1 MKIKVGIFFGGP
13 SREREIS
20 FAGGRTV
27 YDNLNKSIFEALPIF
42 VDSHRNFILL
52 DWQYIYKGTIRD
64 FFPPVDT
71 TPPSPHH
78 FQVYLESL
86 GELSDEQQETIMQK
100 VGRRIAPEEL
110 PQLINVAFLALHG
123 EYGEDGQLQKEL
135 TDLRIP
141 YTGSGVRACQIG
153 MDKAWQK
160 ELMSEKGFATP
171 AVTVL
176 ERKTWVH
183 LNDVNALYNETFDG
197 IGSPVVIRPANQ
209 GSSIGVSI
217 IDREAGEEAFKE
229 AIDRAFFREFIPV
242 NTWRKR
248 STYEKVDHI
257 RLLTDIRD
265 GLGFPIDVTFRGD
278 TTTLYHP
285 EALLSFLDQQA
296 EEVNENDGAA
306 FELNSHLSETK
317 VILEEFI
324 SGKEFSCIVVRT
336 EDGGCLALPPTEI
349 VKGGEVFDYR
359 AKYMPGRSRKE
370 TPIALPEDQINAIR
384 KECERLFSELGFQ
397 TYARIDGFIT
407 PQDRIFLND
416 PNTTSGMLPSSFF
429 FHQAAEIGLNPSQF
443 LSFIIRSSLQERIA
457 EQPDEAGYKAVLS
470 LLDEQLQQ
478 LKEENSEKKKIGV
491 MLGGYSF
498 ERHISVE
505 SGRNIYEKLASSE
518 EYLPIPIF
526 LAGCKKGAFELYQ
539 LPISLLLKDNA
550 DDIRDKIESW
560 GLHPVI
566 EQIREGGKDITR
578 KYTAQE
584 TIFAPRQVSL
594 AELPQ
599 LVDQV
604 FIALHGRPGEDG
616 SMQEALDEVG
626 LTYNGSG
633 PVSSSI
639 TINKY
644 QTLQTLKRN
653 GFSTTR
659 QLLQKRSDFEADPGA
674 FYRKVEETL
683 AYPLIAKPVDD
694 GCSSAVMVLN
704 KRDELEAYCRL
715 MFRPHGATGEAARK
729 VLRLS
734 PKEEFPV
741 KDDILFEERIT
752 AAGADHFLETTGGL
766 LTHVQADGTIHYEIF
781 EPSEALSS
789 GDVLSVEEKFL
800 AGEGQNITPARFG
813 DTADDYE
820 VIARQVKRDLER
832 AARILDVK
840 GYARID
846 AFVRIFADNSAE
858 TIIVEVNSLPGMT
871 PATAIFHQA
880 ALQGYPP
887 HTFIHQIL
895 EFAQQYQGLKKAAQ
909 HTSEGMANTP
919 DSPSEEEFINE
930 EEAPQSHHDAENTS
944 QTTLGDRL
952 RNTGKQIWAFLSSSV
967 FLKNLGVLVVFIG
980 LLFFLLRGFL
990 NLYTHHGKTL
1000 EVHDYRG
1007 MTVQEARKK
1016 ARQRSFSIVVMDSI
1030 FLLNQPPSQVISQE
1044 PRPFSQVKQNR
1055 NIYLTVTRSTPP
1067 QVPLPSLI
1075 GSDEFEQYR
1084 RKLARL
1090 DIKLVVRDKQFDRIL
1105 EENTILYLVIDGKR
1119 YEPGDLEN
1127 NSIKVPRGSTIGAV
1141 ITVRDTGQAQ
1151 VPNLVCLRFSEA
1163 SFNITGRE
1171 LVVGRVEG
1179 ANGSPDNFYVW
1190 KQEPPAGTLM
1200 DKGQAVN
1207 LYLQASRPEG
1217 CE

>member
-27 YDNLNKSIFEALPIF
+27 YDNLNKSVFEALPIF

-64 FFPPVDT
+64 FFPPVET
-71 TPPSPHH
+71 IPPSPHH
-78 FQVYLESL
+78 FQIYLESL
-86 GELSDEQQETIMQK
+86 GQLSEDELDTIIGK
-100 VGRRIAPEEL
+100 VGRRLTREEL

-141 YTGSGVRACQIG
+141 YTGSGIRACQIG

-160 ELMSEKGFATP
+160 ELMAEKGFATP
-171 AVTVL
+171 TVTVL
-176 ERKTWVH
+176 NRKMWLH
-183 LNDVNALYNETFDG
+183 LNDVESLYEESFNT

-217 IDREAGEEAFKE
+217 IDQEAGVEAFRE

-242 NTWRKR
+242 GRWRNR
-248 STYEKVDHI
+248 STYDKVDHI

-265 GLGFPIDVTFRGD
+265 GLGFPLDVTFNGT

-285 EALLSFLDQQA
+285 EKLLAFLDQQTEQTEDDQA
-296 EEVNENDGAA
+296 V
-306 FELNSHLSETK
+306 FELNSHLSESK

-324 SGKEFSCIVVRT
+324 PGKEFSCIVVRT
-336 EDGGCLALPPTEI
+336 EDGSCLALPPTEI

-359 AKYMPGRSRKE
+359 SKYMPGRSRKE
-370 TPIALPEDQINAIR
+370 TPIKLPDEKINAIR
-384 KECERLFSELGFQ
+384 QECERLFSELGFQ

-407 PQDRIFLND
+407 AEDRIFLND

-443 LSFIIRSSLQERIA
+443 LSFIIRTSLQERLA
-457 EQPDEAGYKAVLS
+457 EQPEEAGYQAVLTVI
-470 LLDEQLQQ
+470 DEQLQHLQ
-478 LKEENSEKKKIGV
+478 EENAEKKKIGII
-491 MLGGYSF
+491 LGGYSF

-518 EYLPIPIF
+518 NYLPLPIF
-526 LAGCKKGAFELYQ
+526 LSGVRQGAFELYQ

-550 DDIRDKIESW
+550 DDIRDKIKTW
-560 GLHPVI
+560 RQHPVV
-566 EQIREGGKDITR
+566 EQIKEEGKAITH
-578 KYTAQE
+578 KYAAQE
-584 TIFAPRQVSL
+584 TIFSPQRIDL
-594 AELPQ
+594 TELPQ
-599 LVDQV
+599 QVDQV

-616 SMQEALDEVG
+616 SLQAALDEIG
-626 LTYNGSG
+626 LSYNGSG
-633 PVSSSI
+633 ATSSSI

-653 GFSTTR
+653 GFSVTQ
-659 QLLQKRSDFEADPGA
+659 QLLMKRSDFESDPSA
-674 FYRKVEETL
+674 FFRKVEQTL
-683 AYPLIAKPVDD
+683 VYPLIAKPVDD
-694 GCSSAVMVLN
+694 GCSSAVLVIN
-704 KRDELEAYCRL
+704 KREELEAYCRL
-715 MFRPHGATGEAARK
+715 MFRPHGASGEAARK

-741 KDDILFEERIT
+741 KDNILFEERIT
-752 AAGADHFLETTGGL
+752 ANGASRFLEITGGL
-766 LTHVQADGTIHYEIF
+766 LTHMDEKGSIRYELF

-789 GDVLSVEEKFL
+789 GEVLSVEEKFL
-800 AGEGQNITPARFG
+800 AGEGQNITPARFANNSG
-813 DTADDYE
+813 DYQE
-820 VIARQVKRDLER
+820 IARQVKRDLER
-832 AARILDVK
+832 AARILNVK

-846 AFVRIFADNSAE
+846 AFARIFPDNSVE

-887 HTFIHQIL
+887 HVFIDKIL
-895 EFAQQYQGLKKAAQ
+895 EFARQQQAMTNAAQ
-909 HTSEGMANTP
+909 NTPEAMATTP
-919 DSPSEEEFINE
+919 DSSSEEEFINE
-930 EEAPQSHHDAENTS
+930 EQSPAQQANQTNNTPIA
-944 QTTLGDRL
+944 DRI
-952 RNTGKQIWAFLSSSV
+952 RRFGRQIWGFLSSPV
-967 FLKNLGVLVVFIG
+967 FLRNLGVLVVFLG
-980 LLFFLLRGFL
+980 VLFFLLKGML

-1016 ARQRSFSIVVMDSI
+1016 ARQRSFSIVIMDSV
-1030 FLLNQPPSQVISQE
+1030 FLLNQPPNQVIDQE

-1067 QVPLPSLI
+1067 EVPLPSLI

-1084 RKLARL
+1084 RKLERL
-1090 DIKLVVRDKQFDRIL
+1090 DIELVVRDKQFDRIL
-1105 EENTILYLVIDGKR
+1105 EENTILYLVIDGER
-1119 YEPGDLEN
+1119 YEPSDLEN
-1127 NSIKVPRGSTIGAV
+1127 GKVKVPRGSTIGAV
-1141 ITVRDTGQAQ
+1141 ITIRDTGQAQ

-1179 ANGSPDNFYVW
+1179 AGSNPDNYYVW
-1190 KQEPPAGTLM
+1190 KQEPPAGTLI
-1200 DKGQAVN
+1200 DKGQPVN

>member
-27 YDNLNKSIFEALPIF
+27 YDNLNKSVFEALPIF
-42 VDSHRNFILL
+42 VDSHRNLILL

-64 FFPPVDT
+64 FYPPVAAV
-71 TPPSPHH
+71 PSSPHH
-78 FQVYLESL
+78 WQIYLESL
-86 GELSDEQQETIMQK
+86 GELSDEQLDNIVHQ
-100 VGRRIAPEEL
+100 VGRRVNPEEL

-135 TDLRIP
+135 ADLRIP

-160 ELMSEKGFATP
+160 ELMAAKGFATP
-171 AVTVL
+171 TVTVL
-176 ERKTWVH
+176 DRKTWH
-183 LNDVNALYNETFDG
+183 HIDDVATLYQETFDS

-217 IDREAGEEAFKE
+217 IDRDAGVEAFRE
-229 AIDRAFFREFIPV
+229 AIDRAFFREFIPLAR
-242 NTWRKR
+242 WRKR

-265 GLGFPIDVTFRGD
+265 GLGFPLDVVVGN
-278 TTTLYHP
+278 TTTTIYHP
-285 EALLSFLDQQA
+285 EKLLTFLDEQA
-296 EEVNENDGAA
+296 EEIDEQAA
-306 FELNSHLSETK
+306 VFELNSHLSESK

-359 AKYMPGRSRKE
+359 SKYMPGRSRKE
-370 TPIALPEDQINAIR
+370 TPIALPNEKINAIR
-384 KECERLFSELGFQ
+384 TECERLFSDLGFQ

-407 PQDRIFLND
+407 PEDDIFLND

-443 LSFIIRSSLQERIA
+443 LSFIIRTSVQERVA
-457 EQPDEAGYKAVLS
+457 EHPEEAGYQAVLS
-470 LLDEQLQQ
+470 FIDEQLQQ
-478 LKEENSEKKKIGV
+478 LKEEDAEKKKIGII
-491 MLGGYSF
+491 LGGYSF

-518 EYLPIPIF
+518 NYLPVPIF
-526 LAGCKKGAFELYQ
+526 LSGLKEGEFELYQ
-539 LPISLLLKDNA
+539 LPVSLLLKDNA
-550 DDIRDKIESW
+550 DDIRDKIKSW
-560 GLHPVI
+560 RRHPVVEEI
-566 EQIREGGKDITR
+566 KEAGKAITQ
-578 KYTAQE
+578 KYAAQE
-584 TIFAPRQVSL
+584 TVFSPQQIAI

-616 SMQEALDEVG
+616 SLQAALDHIG

-633 PVSSSI
+633 ATSSAI

-653 GFSTTR
+653 GFPVTQ
-659 QLLQKRSDFEADPGA
+659 QLLMKRSDFESDPNA
-674 FYRKVEETL
+674 FYRKAEETL
-683 AYPLIAKPVDD
+683 VYPLIAKPVDD

-704 KRDELEAYCRL
+704 KRDELEAYCQL

-741 KDDILFEERIT
+741 KEDILFEERIT
-752 AAGADHFLETTGGL
+752 ANGASRFLEITGGL
-766 LTHVQADGTIHYEIF
+766 LTHVDADGNVRYEVF

-789 GDVLSVEEKFL
+789 GEVLSVEEKFL
-800 AGEGQNITPARFG
+800 AGEGQNITPARF
-813 DTADDYE
+813 ADREEDYE
-820 VIARQVKRDLER
+820 EIAGQVKRDLER
-832 AARILDVK
+832 AARILNVQ

-846 AFVRIFADNSAE
+846 AFVRIFPDNSVE

-880 ALQGYPP
+880 ALQGYQP
-887 HTFIHQIL
+887 HQFIDRIL
-895 EFAQQYQGLKKAAQ
+895 DFARQHHAITHAAQ
-909 HTSEGMANTP
+909 NTP
-919 DSPSEEEFINE
+919 ETMATAPDSYSEDEFINE
-930 EEAPQSHHDAENTS
+930 EKPPTEAANSAGNALLE
-944 QTTLGDRL
+944 RL
-952 RNTGKQIWAFLSSSV
+952 KQFGRETWAFLKSPI
-967 FLKNLGVLVVFIG
+967 FLKNLAVLVVFLG
-980 LLFFLLRGFL
+980 ALFFLLKGSL
-990 NLYTHHGKTL
+990 NLYTHHGEKL

-1016 ARQRSFSIVVMDSI
+1016 ARQRSFSIVIMDSV
-1030 FLLNQPPSQVISQE
+1030 FLLNQPPNQVIAQD

-1055 NIYLTVTRSTPP
+1055 SIYLTVTRSTPP
-1067 QVPLPSLI
+1067 DVPLPSLI

-1084 RKLARL
+1084 RKLERL
-1090 DIKLVVRDKQFDRIL
+1090 DIELTVHHKKFDRKL

-1119 YEPGDLEN
+1119 YQPGNLEN
-1127 NSIKVPRGSTIGAV
+1127 GKVKVPRGSTIGAV
-1141 ITVRDTGQAQ
+1141 ITIRDTGQAQ

-1179 ANGSPDNFYVW
+1179 AGSNPENYFVW
-1190 KQEPPAGTLM
+1190 KQEPPAGTLI
-1200 DKGQAVN
+1200 DKGQPVN
-1207 LYLQASRPEG
+1207 LYLQASRPKG